1 MNLFDPLIEKNGG
14 NKLFLLGNE
23 AIVRGL
29 IEEGVG
35 YASTY
40 PGTPSSEIGDVL
52 YQVHEKAGIK
62 FEFSVNEKVAVES
75 AFAAAV
81 SGVRSFVFMKH
92 VGVNVASDPMMS
104 IAYTGTRAGMV
115 IMTAD
120 DPSMFSSQNEQDNRN
135 YARLAHLPV
144 VEPSNPQECKD
155 FLKYAFELSE
165 KYSIPVIFR
174 TTTRVSHQ
182 RGMVLLSQAA
192 DIKNRGYFQSNKKQ
206 FNALPVNSR
215 RLKVELLKK
224 MELIEKEGDSS
235 PLNYEI
241 EGDSSLGIITSGIS
255 YTYLQDLKSD
265 YNLSLNILKLS
276 LTNPVPV
283 EKVAEFLRRHK
294 ETIVVEELD
303 PVMENDI
310 IRIAQENRIE
320 TTIHG
325 KNTGEL
331 PAYYEF
337 NEDVIASAILPL
349 LDITPPEDKSFKDTL
364 PQRPPV
370 LCPGCP
376 HRSVYYSVKRALKL
390 SNIKDAIFS
399 SDIGCYSLGIYEPY
413 ETSDLIL
420 SMGSS
425 EGLAN
430 GFSKVTDQPVIAF
443 IGDSTFFHSG
453 IPPLINAIHNGNSY
467 KLIILDNSTTAMTGH
482 QPNPGIAD
490 PVNGFNEVN
499 IEEVVKSI
507 GVKDLVTVNS
517 FDVGQVLR
525 SVTGALKRKG
535 VSVIVARGECAILS
549 DRRAKKNGTLK
560 LYEVDQTKCS
570 KCMNCVENFS
580 CPALYVNEG
589 EITINPTLCDGCGV
603 CAEIYVCPYQAI
615 KVVNHE
621 I

>member
-1 MNLFDPLIEKNGG
+1 MNIFDPLIEKNGG

-40 PGTPSSEIGDVL
+40 PGTPSSEIGDIL
-52 YQVHEKAGIK
+52 YQVHEKAGIN

-75 AFAAAV
+75 AFAAAA

-92 VGVNVASDPMMS
+92 VGMNVASDPMMS

-135 YARLAHLPV
+135 YARLAHIPLI
-144 VEPSNPQECKD
+144 EPSNPQECKD
-155 FLKYAFELSE
+155 FVKYAFELSE

-182 RGMVLLSQAA
+182 RGMVLLSDAA
-192 DIKNRGYFQSNKKQ
+192 DIKNKGYFQSNKKQ

-224 MELIEKEGDSS
+224 MEMIEKEGESS

-241 EGDSSLGIITSGIS
+241 EGESSLGIITSGIS
-255 YTYLQDLKSD
+255 YTYLQDLGND
-265 YNLSLNILKLS
+265 YSLPLNILKLS
-276 LTNPVPV
+276 LTNPVPKA
-283 EKVAEFLRRHK
+283 KVTEFLRRHR

-303 PVMENDI
+303 PMLENDV
-310 IRIAQENRIE
+310 IRIAQENKIE

-337 NEDVIASAILPL
+337 NEDVVASAILPL
-349 LDITPPEDKSFKDTL
+349 LDISPPEDKSFKDSL

-420 SMGSS
+420 NMGSS

-430 GFSKVTDQPVIAF
+430 GFSKVTDQPIIAF

-490 PVNGFNEVN
+490 ASNGFNEVN
-499 IEEVVKSI
+499 IEEVVKAI

-517 FDVGQVLR
+517 FDIGQVLR

-560 LYEVDQTKCS
+560 LYEVDESKCS

-580 CPALYVNEG
+580 CPALYVSEG
-589 EITINPTLCDGCGV
+589 QIKINATLCDGCGV